1 MDDWR
6 ERVSTSTRFAVQ
18 GASGSGKTTLAKT
31 LSDRMGLAHLELDSV
46 YHQRDWT
53 PLDADEFVRRVTE
66 FTDGP
71 RWVVDG
77 NYRTVR
83 EMIWRRAQVIVILDL
98 PRARVMRRLVTRTLV
113 RATLRTELWNTNRE
127 SWRNLVS
134 RDPNRNI
141 LLWSWRTH
149 GAYHHDVPNQ
159 ARETAAHATTVVLR
173 SPAEVDAFMRLVR
186 SSG

>member
-66 FTDGP
+66 F
-71 RWVVDG
+71 
-77 NYRTVR
+77 RTG
-83 EMIWRRAQVIVILDL
+83 L
-98 PRARVMRRLVTRTLV
+98 
-113 RATLRTELWNTNRE
+113 
-127 SWRNLVS
+127 S
-134 RDPNRNI
+134 
-141 LLWSWRTH
+141 
-149 GAYHHDVPNQ
+149 
-159 ARETAAHATTVVLR
+159 
-173 SPAEVDAFMRLVR
+173 
-186 SSG
+186 